1 MPRVRSE
8 YMQQFCPAEGAR
20 DAASQCY
27 QSGVQYRRG
36 RRLLEHAHVPLLWDT
51 AHGDSE
57 SGDDGGGGRQSPPRG
72 ASWEV
77 QPREDVEGS
86 GGSGSPSSPSSWQ
99 GNSGQG
105 QGVLLDK
112 QEGQHGGLAESATAL
127 AGEQLHKK
135 GKRKKLAVKQDPA
148 KKETQA
154 PGSSLSGR
162 NKTSGQFA
170 SGSAQRVVASNCN
183 ANIASPHVSKSQKSY
198 ALFPRATHQRPPF
211 LSYGWANDVLET
223 GRKKTHNILPSAS
236 TVQIHESAIKA
247 MHKRK
252 SARRQFKKKKEQ
264 LAEKQEEHLQS
275 SSDVDNPWMSEYQ
288 RSYSARTR

>member
-8 YMQQFCPAEGAR
+8 YMRQFCPAEGCR
-20 DAASQCY
+20 DAASRCY

-36 RRLLEHAHVPLLWDT
+36 RRLLEHAHVPLLWDP

-57 SGDDGGGGRQSPPRG
+57 SRDDGGRQSPPRG

-77 QPREDVEGS
+77 QPREDDVEGS
-86 GGSGSPSSPSSWQ
+86 GGGGSSPGSWQ
-99 GNSGQG
+99 GDCGQG
-105 QGVLLDK
+105 QGVSPLDK
-112 QEGQHGGLAESATAL
+112 QEGQHGGPAEPATAL
-127 AGEQLHKK
+127 AGERLHKN

-154 PGSSLSGR
+154 PGSSLTGR

-170 SGSAQRVVASNCN
+170 SGSAQRAVASNRN
-183 ANIASPHVSKSQKSY
+183 ANIASSHVPKSQKSY
-198 ALFPRATHQRPPF
+198 TLFPRATHQRPPF

-275 SSDVDNPWMSEYQ
+275 PSDVDNPWMSEYQ